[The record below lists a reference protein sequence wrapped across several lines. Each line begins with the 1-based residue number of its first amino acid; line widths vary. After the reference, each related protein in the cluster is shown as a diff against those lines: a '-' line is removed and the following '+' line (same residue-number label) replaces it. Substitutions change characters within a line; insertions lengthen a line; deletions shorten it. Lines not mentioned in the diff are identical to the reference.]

1 MSLPSDYFQ
10 KLVESCPDIIIAVN
24 RSGTIIFYND
34 GAQRT
39 LGFTQ
44 EEMLGRDVL
53 EIYPSRDEARKVMSA
68 MRGGAAGAPGK
79 VCNFET
85 FFKTKKGEEIPVAI
99 SASILHDAAG
109 GHVGAASP
117 GKGHHGRRP
126 RAPAATS

>member
-85 FFKTKKGEEIPVAI
+85 FFKTKKGEEIPVRSEMCSRSTPPAT
-99 SASILHDAAG
+99 
-109 GHVGAASP
+109 
-117 GKGHHGRRP
+117 RRE
-126 RAPAATS
+126 RS